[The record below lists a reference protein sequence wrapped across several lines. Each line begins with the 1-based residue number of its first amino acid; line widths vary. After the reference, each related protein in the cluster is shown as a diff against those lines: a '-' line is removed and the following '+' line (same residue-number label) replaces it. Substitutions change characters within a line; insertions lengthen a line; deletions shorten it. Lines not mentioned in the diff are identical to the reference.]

1 MCPSPTRQ
9 GGVLWW
15 NKRRTPAVPER
26 GKDNSLYTEYNDSSV
41 LGDKHEAGQEAGKD
55 MSNPATS
62 RHRRRLTFITHIN
75 HLHTTNQKLQYNPS
89 TMPKREN
96 SPTSDSSNPTPP
108 KKVKAASEPNSPAKN
123 SKISAEIKAE
133 IVDLLFGSCSSETAK
148 VIADRVRRCFEVFR
162 PYMTG

>member
-75 HLHTTNQKLQYNPS
+75 HLHTTNQKHPDTTHPRCLNERIPQP
-89 TMPKREN
+89 
-96 SPTSDSSNPTPP
+96 PTPRTLLLRRKSRQRLNPILQPRIVRFQP
-108 KKVKAASEPNSPAKN
+108 KSRRK
-123 SKISAEIKAE
+123 
-133 IVDLLFGSCSSETAK
+133 SSTCCL
-148 VIADRVRRCFEVFR
+148 VHVRVRRPR
-162 PYMTG
+162 